1 MRNSIKKYFTF
12 LLVYLIISAGYLIY
26 YYVRND
32 AFNMEYLSIS
42 IFIITVYTVVYLLIY
57 KFCKRD

>member
-32 AFNMEYLSIS
+32 AFNMDV
-42 IFIITVYTVVYLLIY
+42 FDLIV
-57 KFCKRD
+57 

>member
-12 LLVYLIISAGYLIY
+12 LFVYLIISAGYLIY

-42 IFIITVYTVVYLLIY
+42 IFIIIVYTVVYLLIY
-57 KFCKRD
+57 KFCKID

>member
-12 LLVYLIISAGYLIY
+12 LFVYLIISAGYLIY

-42 IFIITVYTVVYLLIY
+42 IFIIIVYTVVYLLIY
-57 KFCKRD
+57 KFGKRD

>member
-32 AFNMEYLSIS
+32 AFSMEYLSIS
-42 IFIITVYTVVYLLIY
+42 IFIITAYTVVHLLIY

>member
-1 MRNSIKKYFTF
+1 MQNNIKKYFTF

-26 YYVRND
+26 YYIRND
-32 AFNMEYLSIS
+32 AFNLEYLSIS
-42 IFIITVYTVVYLLIY
+42 IFIIIVYTVVYLLIY

>member
-12 LLVYLIISAGYLIY
+12 LFVYLIISAGYLIY

-32 AFNMEYLSIS
+32 AFNLEYLSIS
-42 IFIITVYTVVYLLIY
+42 IFIIIVYTVVYLCISS
-57 KFCKRD
+57 

>member
-32 AFNMEYLSIS
+32 AFNMIVSY
-42 IFIITVYTVVYLLIY
+42 
-57 KFCKRD
+57 

>member
-12 LLVYLIISAGYLIY
+12 LFVYLIISAGYLIY

-42 IFIITVYTVVYLLIY
+42 IFIIIVYTLVYLLIY

>member
-12 LLVYLIISAGYLIY
+12 LLVYLIISAVYLIY

-42 IFIITVYTVVYLLIY
+42 IFIIIVYTVVYLLIY

>member
-12 LLVYLIISAGYLIY
+12 LFVYLIISAGYLIY
-26 YYVRND
+26 YYIRND
-32 AFNMEYLSIS
+32 AFNLEYLSIS
-42 IFIITVYTVVYLLIY
+42 IFIIIVYTVVYLLIY

>member
-12 LLVYLIISAGYLIY
+12 LFVYLIISAGYLIY

-42 IFIITVYTVVYLLIY
+42 IFIIIVYTVVYLLIY